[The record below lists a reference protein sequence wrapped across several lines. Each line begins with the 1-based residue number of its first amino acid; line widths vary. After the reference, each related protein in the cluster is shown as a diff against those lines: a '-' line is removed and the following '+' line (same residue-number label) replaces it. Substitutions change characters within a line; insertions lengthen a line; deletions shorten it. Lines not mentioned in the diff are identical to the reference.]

1 VLEQGRAE
9 MAALRW
15 VTLDEADELASGT
28 IYEPARA
35 YLRREQ
41 GRLKECGRA

>member
-28 IYEPARA
+28 IYEPSTRLSAARA
-35 YLRREQ
+35 